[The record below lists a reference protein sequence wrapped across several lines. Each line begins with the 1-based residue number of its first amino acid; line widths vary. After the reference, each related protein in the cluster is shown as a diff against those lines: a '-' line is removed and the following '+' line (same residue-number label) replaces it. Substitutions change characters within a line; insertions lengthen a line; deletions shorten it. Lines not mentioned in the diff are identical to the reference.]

1 MNRLSIKFLFGIF
14 FIYFTGISQK
24 KIYTTQ
30 FISETISIDG
40 VFDEEIWKTAS
51 IAKNFVKYDPDNGKP
66 EADYCKTEVKIAYS
80 NEAIYVAATLYDS
93 EPNKILKEI
102 SNRDAE
108 AVADQFGI
116 FFNGFNDGQQE
127 FRFYVTAAGV
137 QKDYLYTNDNVEDGS
152 WDAIWASKVKISAI
166 GWTVEMKIP
175 YAALRFSSEK
185 KQTWGLNLFREF
197 RRERQY
203 YTWNLID
210 TKIPTEA
217 TQAGQLEG
225 IENIEPPTRLF
236 FIPYSSMYLNTNEYQ
251 KTKSEF
257 KVGLDIKYGINDA
270 FTLDAILIPDFGQ
283 TAFDKVELNL
293 TAFEQQF
300 AENRPFFTEGTE
312 LFSKGN
318 LFYSRRIG
326 GEPSTTPELNNNEV
340 FTKNPSKVNLLNAIK
355 ISGRTKDG
363 LGVGFL
369 NAITEK
375 TMASINNEITG
386 ENRTA
391 VSEPLANYNILVV
404 DKRFNQNSSVS
415 LINTNVTRNGEFRDA
430 NVTGLIWDLRN
441 KNNSFQIQG
450 NHNYSTVND
459 TEDKSGTKSYI
470 EFNETAGKYRFGVGG
485 EYVSDK
491 FDPNDMGINFL
502 THYHA
507 LYGNFSYRILN
518 PTKHFNKFSIFNT
531 TYSEFDNRTG
541 RVQEFTFET
550 NINTTSRKND
560 YLGYGISFR
569 PVEVSDFYEPR
580 SFNETRFLTLPK
592 YFNSYIYFS
601 SNFNRKFAI
610 DLNPSVTIFN
620 EDKRATYS
628 MSIMPRYRFSDKFSL
643 IYDFFIRAQKNDIGF
658 VSNVDTNSS
667 DISMGRRDRTTFN
680 NTITSKFSLNNV
692 MNLNL
697 SLRHY
702 LSHATYNRI
711 SILQNDGSLVTNGF
725 NLEEYNRNYNTWN
738 LDLSYTW
745 WFAPG
750 SQVSVLYRNNSV
762 TEEDKFTGVDNR
774 FESNIKKSLNHQ
786 NLDHIFSISVRYFID
801 YNSTKNWSSKK

>member
-1 MNRLSIKFLFGIF
+1 
-14 FIYFTGISQK
+14 
-24 KIYTTQ
+24 
-30 FISETISIDG
+30 
-40 VFDEEIWKTAS
+40 
-51 IAKNFVKYDPDNGKP
+51 
-66 EADYCKTEVKIAYS
+66 
-80 NEAIYVAATLYDS
+80 
-93 EPNKILKEI
+93 
-102 SNRDAE
+102 
-108 AVADQFGI
+108 
-116 FFNGFNDGQQE
+116 
-127 FRFYVTAAGV
+127 
-137 QKDYLYTNDNVEDGS
+137 
-152 WDAIWASKVKISAI
+152 
-166 GWTVEMKIP
+166 MKIP